1 MQIIYTGEVV
11 HSLKIGIIIHI
22 KLGVNRVN
30 AYTDHLNVIC
40 VTGFRESLWGKCLV
54 NVNNIYWRGS
64 TLLNTYWRIEPFK
77 CSLCDKGFTYIE
89 SFCKLQ
95 EAFASSK
102 RRTGGLLLLL
112 LWRRN
117 QINRC

>member
-1 MQIIYTGEVV
+1 MKCNVKYTTY
-11 HSLKIGIIIHI
+11 LKIGIIIHI
-22 KLGVNRVN
+22 RLGVNRVN
-30 AYTDHLNVIC
+30 AYIDHLNVVC
-40 VTGFRESLWGKCLV
+40 VTGFRESLWERCLI
-54 NVNNIYWRGS
+54 NANNIYWRSS